1 MTPSPEATRILL
13 KIVELGTL
21 RIRQLGWAGDA
32 RRCAIEADH
41 IHNLPNLLRAP
52 SAPLLSFYWGVEK
65 PAFEGASSDADLAMF
80 RPLWDELGSSRS
92 PPLRLPEVARTPR

>member
-41 IHNLPNLLRAP
+41 IHNLPQLLLEP
-52 SAPLLSFYWGVEK
+52 SAALLSFYWDVEK
-65 PAFEGASSDADLAMF
+65 PAFEEASRDAGLAMF
-80 RPLWDELGSSRS
+80 QPLWDELQSHVSRS
-92 PPLRLPEVARTPR
+92 STAVA